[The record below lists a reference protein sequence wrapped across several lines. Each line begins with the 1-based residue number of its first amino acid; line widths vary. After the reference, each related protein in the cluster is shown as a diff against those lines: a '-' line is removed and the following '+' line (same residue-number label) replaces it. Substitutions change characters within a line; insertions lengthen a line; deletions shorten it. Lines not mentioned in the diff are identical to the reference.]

1 MIINPRTQNLVYV
14 ESTDEYYI
22 FNNFNRIKG
31 LLVERNQNSKNYIT
45 VGNNRVF
52 LGEIVNDNQ
61 IYRYALIKNM
71 NDIANYLG
79 LLFVIFLVL
88 LIWGTILNYYNS
100 KNIMKSVLVGID
112 EITNSANQ
120 IKGKNLE
127 KRININCENKSIKNL
142 IITLNSMLD
151 RVEDSFIKINEFTG
165 DVSHELKTPLM
176 SIKTLIEVELVNER
190 TKEEYQE
197 DLIKIL
203 EEINWLDNIIQKLLV
218 FNRNPSTIVDYFKP
232 VKIENMVTELYEF
245 MELLAVE
252 KNIKLSCEIK
262 DTQVEILGDEA
273 LLRDIFY
280 NLMSNAIKYNKNNGS
295 VTVSVVD
302 EADRIGIKIKDT
314 GIGIKKENIKKIT
327 ERFFREDK
335 VRTTKKSGSGLGLSI
350 VSHLVE
356 LHKGSMEIESKEGS
370 GSNFT
375 VYFPKVKKIL

>member
-1 MIINPRTQNLVYV
+1 M
-14 ESTDEYYI
+14 
-22 FNNFNRIKG
+22 
-31 LLVERNQNSKNYIT
+31 LVERNQNSKNYIT

-327 ERFFREDK
+327 E
-335 VRTTKKSGSGLGLSI
+335 
-350 VSHLVE
+350 
-356 LHKGSMEIESKEGS
+356 
-370 GSNFT
+370 
-375 VYFPKVKKIL
+375 